1 MENNDVIDGGGQ
13 ILSFAAIMNSP
24 FSRRYFYAF
33 LENQGKQD
41 LLGFWA
47 AVEELKESEKLFWH
61 QLATGIEKNYFLW
74 NQIVIKKISV
84 VLLCYISE
92 IFREIKF
99 QSKET
104 DQIIPWII
112 FF

>member
-61 QLATGIEKNYFLW
+61 QLATGIEKNYFPW
-74 NQIVIKKISV
+74 N
-84 VLLCYISE
+84 
-92 IFREIKF
+92 
-99 QSKET
+99 
-104 DQIIPWII
+104 
-112 FF
+112 